1 MPKETSTNEVISYI
15 KPSQITSNPWQP
27 RKHFDEE
34 ALIDLRESILQ
45 NGILSPLL
53 VTEAENGYMLV
64 AGERR
69 LRAAILAGLDKVPVI
84 IRAFDDKTKAELAIV
99 ENIQR
104 ENLSPI
110 EEARAYQALI
120 DDYGYTT
127 MGLAERMGKSRAYIA
142 NLIRLLKL
150 PEPIKAYVLE
160 NKLSSGH
167 ARALLGL
174 SDEESMLDMAELAIK
189 NQLSVRALES
199 LVKESSLD
207 FHFEKN
213 EKKGKKKKAKL
224 KSNYLNHIEA
234 QLEDYLQTKVNI
246 QKGKKEGQVS
256 IRFYGEEDLT
266 RLLEKMG
273 LEAY

>member
-1 MPKETSTNEVISYI
+1 MKSSSASEEQVLFL
-15 KPSQITSNPWQP
+15 KPSAILPNPWQP
-27 RKHFDEE
+27 RKHFDDE
-34 ALIDLRESILQ
+34 ALIDLKESIVQ

-53 VTEAENGYMLV
+53 VTKNKDGYLLV

-69 LRAAILAGLDKVPVI
+69 LRAAKLAGLEKVPVI
-84 IRAFDDKTKAELAIV
+84 IRAFEDELIAELAIV

-110 EEARAYQALI
+110 EEAMAYQALI
-120 DDYGYTT
+120 NDYGYTAT
-127 MGLAERMGKSRAYIA
+127 SVAERMGKSRAYVA

-174 SDEESMLDMAELAIK
+174 SDEESMLDMAELVIQ
-189 NQLSVRALES
+189 NNLSVRALES
-199 LVKESSLD
+199 LVKESSLK
-207 FHFEKN
+207 FHLKQANKKRKEEKRR
-213 EKKGKKKKAKL
+213 AKM
-224 KSNYLNHIEA
+224 NYLTHIEH
-234 QLEDYLQTKVNI
+234 QLEDYLQTKVSI
-246 QKGKKEGQVS
+246 KKGKKEGQVN